1 VHQALIHKI
10 LGNDVK
16 AITPLSGGDINA
28 VYRVSLANQEGV
40 IKLNQASKFP
50 EMLAKE
56 KHGLELLAASNT
68 VKVPEVWG
76 QELQGDWQYLWL
88 EYISSGNCTHFFW
101 DNFGRKL
108 AELHS
113 TSTSLFGLETDNYI
127 GSIVQ
132 VNTQMN
138 RWADFFVNCRL
149 IPQLKRAVD
158 NKVINRDELRR
169 IEAIA
174 NYCEDLWPVEPP
186 ALIHGDLWSG
196 NYLVGEN
203 QVPVLID
210 PAVYYGHREMDLGMM
225 LLFGGFDDRL
235 FDVYR
240 SVFPLESGWRSR
252 IPYNQLYPLLVHL
265 NLFGRGYLGQI
276 HAIVRQFS

>member
-1 VHQALIHKI
+1 MHQALIHKV

-16 AITPLSGGDINA
+16 AIAPLSGGDINA
-28 VYRVSLANQEGV
+28 VYQVSLADREGV
-40 IKLNQASKFP
+40 IKINRASEFP

-56 KHGLELLAASNT
+56 KHGLDLLATSNT
-68 VKVPEVWG
+68 IKVPEVWE
-76 QELQGDWQYLWL
+76 QEIEDDWQYLWL
-88 EYISSGNCTHFFW
+88 EYISSGNCTNLFW
-101 DNFGRKL
+101 DNFGAKL

-113 TSTSLFGLETDNYI
+113 TTTSLFGLETDNYI
-127 GSIVQ
+127 GSLAQ
-132 VNTQMN
+132 VNTQMDL
-138 RWADFFVNCRL
+138 WADFFVNCRL
-149 IPQLKRAVD
+149 IPQLKMAVD
-158 NKVINRDELRR
+158 NGIINRDELRR

-203 QVPVLID
+203 DTPVLID

-225 LLFGGFDDRL
+225 QLFGGFNDRL
-235 FDVYR
+235 FEVY
-240 SVFPLESGWRSR
+240 SSIFPLENDWRSR
-252 IPYNQLYPLLVHL
+252 IPYSQLYPLLVHL

-276 HAIVRQFS
+276 NAIVRQFS